1 MIEQQSI
8 FSNGFEHHLRTAGT
22 GEDAMILLHGWPETS
37 YTWRHIMGAFTKDYQ
52 MIAPDLRGIGDTG
65 KPDGPYDKATVAGD
79 IWAIMDDQGIHK
91 AILVGHDIGARIAM
105 RMTLDDPDRVASLV
119 IINGRYPPLGGLRTS
134 CESQA
139 MERWYFYFHQY
150 PDLVEALVSKD
161 VRAYYQHFLDQWS
174 HPSFSFEKADINEY
188 VRAYSQPGS
197 IRGACSHYQ
206 AALNEDTAQWV
217 ADVGKKIST
226 PTLVVWGEDDPV
238 SPTFYTDGYEQVFTN
253 LNLQFFA
260 QCGHFPQEE
269 KSQETIAAMQAF
281 MQR

>member
-37 YTWRHIMGAFTKDYQ
+37 YTWRHIMGAFTKNYQ

-65 KPDGPYDKATVAGD
+65 KPDGPYDKATVAED

-161 VRAYYQHFLDQWS
+161 VRAY
-174 HPSFSFEKADINEY
+174 
-188 VRAYSQPGS
+188 SQPGS

-269 KSQETIAAMQAF
+269 KPQETIAAMQAF